1 MDNNFNSGK
10 VIHNREFKEGGEIQI
25 DSFKVKISLDCLT
38 DEGYR
43 LLSNWCVEELDSAS
57 IDWLRGEIILEYTT
71 EHYLPS
77 GYADKNELEDFEV
90 VV

>member
-1 MDNNFNSGK
+1 MANEKNFSN
-10 VIHNREFKEGGEIQI
+10 VIHNCEIKEGGDLQV
-25 DSFKVKISLDCLT
+25 DRFKVKISLDCLS

-43 LLSNWCVEELDSAS
+43 LLSYWCVELFDKAYLD
-57 IDWLRGEIILEYTT
+57 WETGEIVLEYTT

-77 GYADKNELEDFEV
+77 GYAEKNELEDFEV